1 MNAEQSLSRI
11 LESLYG
17 KTGTPE
23 EWPELL
29 CEVVAYTGGEVGK
42 LIVGELHGDRPWM
55 IAVSNRSPDNL
66 SAFMQ
71 RYDFRDPRLRL
82 MLGRLGAA
90 SCSPTARRRRF

>member
-1 MNAEQSLSRI
+1 M
-11 LESLYG
+11 
-17 KTGTPE
+17 
-23 EWPELL
+23 
-29 CEVVAYTGGEVGK
+29 VAYTGGEVGK